1 MCARIAIA
9 TEGST
14 MTALMWT
21 TRVRDGGQAAPVSAD
36 EFKAAAAGL
45 KGYGRP
51 RGKGAHGVRA
61 PTG

>member
-45 KGYGRP
+45 KG
-51 RGKGAHGVRA
+51 
-61 PTG
+61 